1 VGQIIACAN
10 QKGGVGKTTTVVS
23 LAAYLALDGARVLV
37 VDSDPQGNATS
48 GLGLDRNPA
57 RLSLYDV
64 LANDLDIRRV
74 CLETVIPGL
83 DVVPSAVS
91 MAASEVELTA
101 VEDRERRLSRHLA
114 AVADEY
120 DFILIDCPPSLG
132 LLTVGALVGADEVLI
147 PVQCEY
153 YALEGLSQLMAT
165 INLVRDHLNPS
176 LEVNGIVLTMFDSRT
191 RLSGEVRD
199 EVRRHLGRSVYRTVI
214 PRSVRLAEAPSH
226 GSPIPLYRPKSKGA
240 VAYRALARELRK
252 RARRPVDVRDSR
264 QGGQPRGLAPEAS
277 GGPSFAEAS
286 GIRRAGQPAGRPG
299 RERAAGP
306 GRASTSV
313 SAGAAS

>member
-1 VGQIIACAN
+1 MGQIIACAN

-23 LAAYLALDGARVLV
+23 LAAFLALDGARVLV

-48 GLGLDRNPA
+48 GLGIGRDPA

-64 LANDLDIRRV
+64 LAGDVEMTRV
-74 CLETVIPGL
+74 RLHTAIQGL
-83 DVVPSAVS
+83 DVIPSAVT

-101 VEDRERRLSRHLA
+101 VEDRERRLARHLA
-114 AVADEY
+114 SVAHEY
-120 DFILIDCPPSLG
+120 DFILVDCPPSLG
-132 LLTVGALVGADEVLI
+132 LLTVGALAGADEVLI

-153 YALEGLSQLMAT
+153 YALEGLGQLMGT

-191 RLSGEVRD
+191 RLSGQVRD
-199 EVRRHLGRSVYRTVI
+199 EVRRHLGRAVYRTVI

-226 GSPIPLYRPKSKGA
+226 GTPIAMYRAKSKGA

-252 RARRPVDVRDSR
+252 RARQADGARRSGVDRRLASP
-264 QGGQPRGLAPEAS
+264 GQAVHPGEAS
-277 GGPSFAEAS
+277 EPAAS
-286 GIRRAGQPAGRPG
+286 GATGSEHRGAGRATTTGPAAASVPAGV
-299 RERAAGP
+299 
-306 GRASTSV
+306 ST
-313 SAGAAS
+313 